1 MIEKCGEFVGKGSL
15 DCRIFF
21 VFVVFPATIVPRRGE
36 FATEHAVK
44 PDENEGN
51 GEQLALVDAN
61 QALHVEFPGL
71 LHLFEELYAE
81 TEDEDESKTEAEE
94 KAGADFFAMT
104 AIKQPTDD
112 EQHEIGDGFV
122 ELGGVSGLRLPK
134 TGENEAEIAVGVGTD
149 DFGVHEIAQTDAAC
163 GDGSGDG
170 DVVEHTK

>member
-1 MIEKCGEFVGKGSL
+1 M
-15 DCRIFF
+15 
-21 VFVVFPATIVPRRGE
+21 
-36 FATEHAVK
+36 
-44 PDENEGN
+44 
-51 GEQLALVDAN
+51 
-61 QALHVEFPGL
+61 EFPGL

-81 TEDEDESKTEAEE
+81 TEDENKGEAETKE

-122 ELGGVSGLRLPK
+122 KLGGVSGLRLPK

-149 DFGVHEIAQTDAAC
+149 DFGVHEIAQTDAAR

-170 DVVEHTK
+170 DVIQHAE